1 MGSGTILVAYGE
13 IALKGRYV
21 RSRLERLLARQIEFT
36 LSRRG
41 FEGCR
46 VLRRY
51 GRLYV
56 EGAAAEAAE
65 DVAGVFGVVSAMP
78 ALRTTSDLDS
88 VIDLAVDVA
97 SKRIGEDRSFAVRPR
112 TVGDQLY
119 SSRELAVHVGS
130 AVLEALAGRGVH
142 VDLDDPDV
150 TLYIEVRDRDAFVY
164 TRIVKGVGGLPYGS
178 QGRLVSL
185 FSGGIDSPVA
195 AWLMM
200 KRGAEVLPLFMDQ
213 RPHVGESYVDRVE
226 RVFKAV
232 ERHVPSEGF
241 GLHVAPFGEIMDRI
255 MEASK
260 PSLRCVLC
268 KRSMYRVAA
277 AFAAERRARGI
288 VTGESLGQVASQT
301 LDNLYVLDGAAG
313 MPVLRPLIGLDKV
326 EIEKLAREIGTYD
339 ISARSVDGCTVVP
352 DRPAT
357 RARPEQVAELE
368 EELGLR
374 ELCMDASRKIV
385 EKSLDPNRERL

>member
-51 GRLYV
+51 GRLCV
-56 EGAAAEAAE
+56 E
-65 DVAGVFGVVSAMP
+65 
-78 ALRTTSDLDS
+78 
-88 VIDLAVDVA
+88 
-97 SKRIGEDRSFAVRPR
+97 
-112 TVGDQLY
+112 
-119 SSRELAVHVGS
+119 
-130 AVLEALAGRGVH
+130 
-142 VDLDDPDV
+142 
-150 TLYIEVRDRDAFVY
+150 
-164 TRIVKGVGGLPYGS
+164 
-178 QGRLVSL
+178 
-185 FSGGIDSPVA
+185 
-195 AWLMM
+195 
-200 KRGAEVLPLFMDQ
+200 
-213 RPHVGESYVDRVE
+213 
-226 RVFKAV
+226 
-232 ERHVPSEGF
+232 
-241 GLHVAPFGEIMDRI
+241 
-255 MEASK
+255 
-260 PSLRCVLC
+260 
-268 KRSMYRVAA
+268 
-277 AFAAERRARGI
+277 
-288 VTGESLGQVASQT
+288 
-301 LDNLYVLDGAAG
+301 GAAG

-326 EIEKLAREIGTYD
+326 EIEEVARRIGTYD

-385 EKSLDPNRERL
+385 EKSLDRNRERP